1 MHASL
6 RIEMKNKADFI
17 FLPSHKP
24 TCLTTEKSRL
34 LSICHPDI
42 NLPYR
47 IADILNAFL
56 YAI

>member
-1 MHASL
+1 
-6 RIEMKNKADFI
+6 MKNKADFI